1 MIKRNASR
9 DLLKPKPIGKHMR
22 LLTVCYFPQ
31 PKSRRPV
38 PWIRLSGLWLEQAG
52 FTPRSAIRVRVMPDC
67 LVITKE

>member
-1 MIKRNASR
+1 MIKRTASP
-9 DLLKPKPIGKHMR
+9 DLPKSESICKHVR

-31 PKSRRPV
+31 PKPKRPV

-52 FTPRSAIRVRVMPDC
+52 FTPRSIIRVRVMQDC